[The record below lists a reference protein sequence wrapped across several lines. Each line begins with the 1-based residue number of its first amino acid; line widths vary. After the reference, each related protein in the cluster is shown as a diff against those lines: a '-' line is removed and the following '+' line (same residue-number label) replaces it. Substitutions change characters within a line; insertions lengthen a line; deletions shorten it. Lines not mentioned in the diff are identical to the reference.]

1 MKAGTL
7 AAGIIFMV
15 IAGIGFFSM
24 QQTISDC
31 GSFAGQLGRFFSSD
45 VSQQCQMAQMIQ
57 LGSVVFGI
65 IGLGLTI
72 GGAVAKGGEQ
82 KITRWKNPKK
92 YLEGEYNE
100 GYEESRPRN
109 NTNHHQEKI
118 KDDNLKN
125 LGILKER
132 LAKGEISKEEYDDL
146 KKEFE

>member
-7 AAGIIFMV
+7 AAGIIMMV
-15 IAGIGFFSM
+15 LGGIGFFSM
-24 QQTISDC
+24 QVTISDC

-57 LGSVVFGI
+57 MGSVVFGI

-72 GGAVAKGGEQ
+72 EGAVAKGQ
-82 KITRWKNPKK
+82 PQSKNEFYCKHCGFVSETVTGLESHIRYHHSEKSKK
-92 YLEGEYNE
+92 SED
-100 GYEESRPRN
+100 
-109 NTNHHQEKI
+109 H
-118 KDDNLKN
+118 DDIKN